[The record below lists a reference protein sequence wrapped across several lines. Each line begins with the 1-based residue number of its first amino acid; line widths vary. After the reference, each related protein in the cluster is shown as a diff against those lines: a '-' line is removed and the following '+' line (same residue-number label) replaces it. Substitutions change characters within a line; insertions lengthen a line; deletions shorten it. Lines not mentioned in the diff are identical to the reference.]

1 MPLQKGVG
9 RLSTIL
15 QRIAK
20 QDARAV
26 EDCVDEYGGLVYR
39 LARRY
44 LDRATGEIDDAVQ
57 EVFFELW
64 RHAGRFDPAK
74 GTEPAFVAT
83 IAHRRLTDHQRA
95 HTARRSAPLL
105 GTVVDMKATAKL
117 DGIAHREEAHRVIE
131 AMGELPE
138 EERRALWLSV
148 VHGLSHTQIAEATE
162 TPVGTIKTR
171 LRRGIIRLR
180 EMTPDEGGSHTRS
193 GGDA

>member
-1 MPLQKGVG
+1 LSPLP
-9 RLSTIL
+9 TIL

-44 LDRATGEIDDAVQ
+44 LDRAPAEVDDAVQ

-64 RHAGRFDPAK
+64 RHAGRYDPAK
-74 GTEPAFVAT
+74 GSEPAFVAT

-95 HTARRSAPLL
+95 QKSRHAAPLL
-105 GTVVDMKATAKL
+105 GTIVDMKATAKL
-117 DGIAHREEAHRVIE
+117 DGIAHRDEAKRVTKAME
-131 AMGELPE
+131 ALPD
-138 EERRALWLSV
+138 EERRALWLSI
-148 VHGLSHTQIAEATE
+148 VHGLSHSQIAQATE

-180 EMTPDEGGSHTRS
+180 EMVPNDGGAHTGT

>member
-1 MPLQKGVG
+1 M
-9 RLSTIL
+9 STIL

-44 LDRATGEIDDAVQ
+44 LDRAPAEIDDAVQ

-64 RHAGRFDPAK
+64 RHAGRYDPAK
-74 GTEPAFVAT
+74 GSEPAFVAT

-95 HTARRSAPLL
+95 HKSRHAAPLL

-117 DGIAHREEAHRVIE
+117 DGIAHRDEAKRVTKAME
-131 AMGELPE
+131 ALPD
-138 EERRALWLSV
+138 EERRALWLSI
-148 VHGLSHTQIAEATE
+148 VHGLSHTQIAQATE

-180 EMTPDEGGSHTRS
+180 EMVPDDRGAGTGK